1 MWLTLSEQTAYFL
14 WSIVPGALA
23 AALYDIVRAVRSLLR
38 AGKWHVILSD
48 VLFFVLCGI
57 MTSLF
62 ALPFNK
68 GSVRAFILFGE
79 LIGFLC
85 YRLTL
90 GQVMG
95 RIYSIMSK
103 GIVWFTRK
111 ICELLKNFFDL
122 LLKTASFVLYNVGVV
137 IDRSKQKVL
146 AVRKKARKKR
156 SRTVR
161 NRNRRRVRKAKGSR
175 RGDTNQS
182 KRKENER
189 RYKKEKKS
197 ARERG
202 RDR

>member
-14 WSIVPGALA
+14 WSIVLGAFI

-38 AGKWHVILSD
+38 AGKLHAILSD

-68 GSVRAFILFGE
+68 GSVRVFILFGE

-103 GIVWFTRK
+103 GIVWLARK
-111 ICELLKNFFDL
+111 ICELLKKIFDL
-122 LLKTASFVLYNVGVV
+122 LLKTASFVLYNVGVL
-137 IDRSKQKVL
+137 IDRSKQKVF
-146 AVRKKARKKR
+146 AAGKKARKER
-156 SRTVR
+156 RIVR
-161 NRNRRRVRKAKGSR
+161 NKNRRRVRKAKGSR
-175 RGDTNQS
+175 RHRST
-182 KRKENER
+182 KRKEYEK
-189 RYKKEKKS
+189 RYKKERKS

-202 RDR
+202 RDC

>member
-14 WSIVPGALA
+14 WSIVLGAFI

-38 AGKWHVILSD
+38 AGKLHAILSD

-68 GSVRAFILFGE
+68 GSVRVFILFGE

-103 GIVWFTRK
+103 GIVWLARK
-111 ICELLKNFFDL
+111 ICELLKKFFDL
-122 LLKTASFVLYNVGVV
+122 LLKTASFVLYNVGVL
-137 IDRSKQKVL
+137 IDRSKQKVF
-146 AVRKKARKKR
+146 AAGKKAGKKARKERRK
-156 SRTVR
+156 VR
-161 NRNRRRVRKAKGSR
+161 NKNRRRVRKAKGSR
-175 RGDTNQS
+175 RHRST
-182 KRKENER
+182 KRKEYEK
-189 RYKKEKKS
+189 RYKKE
-197 ARERG
+197 R
-202 RDR
+202 

>member
-14 WSIVPGALA
+14 WSIVLGAFI

-38 AGKWHVILSD
+38 AGKLHAILSD

-68 GSVRAFILFGE
+68 GSVRVFILFGE

-103 GIVWFTRK
+103 GIVWLARK

-122 LLKTASFVLYNVGVV
+122 LLKTASFVLYNVGVL
-137 IDRSKQKVL
+137 IDRSKQKVF
-146 AVRKKARKKR
+146 AAGKKARKERRK
-156 SRTVR
+156 VR
-161 NRNRRRVRKAKGSR
+161 NKNRRRVRKAKGSR
-175 RGDTNQS
+175 RHRST
-182 KRKENER
+182 
-189 RYKKEKKS
+189 KKE
-197 ARERG
+197 RI
-202 RDR
+202 

>member
-14 WSIVPGALA
+14 WSIVLGAFI

-38 AGKWHVILSD
+38 AGKLHAILSD

-68 GSVRAFILFGE
+68 GSVRVFILFGE

-103 GIVWFTRK
+103 GIVWLARK
-111 ICELLKNFFDL
+111 ICELLKKFFDL
-122 LLKTASFVLYNVGVV
+122 LLKTASFVLYNVGVL
-137 IDRSKQKVL
+137 IDRSKQKVF
-146 AVRKKARKKR
+146 AAGKKTRKERRK
-156 SRTVR
+156 VR
-161 NRNRRRVRKAKGSR
+161 NKNRRRVRKAKGSR
-175 RGDTNQS
+175 RHRST
-182 KRKENER
+182 
-189 RYKKEKKS
+189 KKE
-197 ARERG
+197 RI
-202 RDR
+202 

>member
-14 WSIVPGALA
+14 WSIVLGAFI

-38 AGKWHVILSD
+38 AGKLHTILSD

-68 GSVRAFILFGE
+68 GSVRVFILFGE

-103 GIVWFTRK
+103 GIVWLARK
-111 ICELLKNFFDL
+111 ICELLKKFFDL
-122 LLKTASFVLYNVGVV
+122 LLKTASFVLYNVGVL
-137 IDRSKQKVL
+137 IDRSKQKVF
-146 AVRKKARKKR
+146 AAGKKARKERRK
-156 SRTVR
+156 VR
-161 NRNRRRVRKAKGSR
+161 NKNRRRARKAKGSR
-175 RGDTNQS
+175 RHRST
-182 KRKENER
+182 
-189 RYKKEKKS
+189 KKE
-197 ARERG
+197 RI
-202 RDR
+202 

>member
-14 WSIVPGALA
+14 WSIVLGAFI

-38 AGKWHVILSD
+38 AGKLHTILSD

-68 GSVRAFILFGE
+68 GSVRVFILFGE

-103 GIVWFTRK
+103 GIVWLARK
-111 ICELLKNFFDL
+111 ICELLKKFFDL
-122 LLKTASFVLYNVGVV
+122 LLKTASFVLYNVDVL
-137 IDRSKQKVL
+137 IDRSKQKVF
-146 AVRKKARKKR
+146 AAGKKARKERRK
-156 SRTVR
+156 VR
-161 NRNRRRVRKAKGSR
+161 NKNRRRVRKAKGSR
-175 RGDTNQS
+175 RHRST
-182 KRKENER
+182 KRKEYEK
-189 RYKKEKKS
+189 RYKKE
-197 ARERG
+197 R
-202 RDR
+202 